1 MYSIFRL
8 IVIALMITY
17 FIGTMF
23 LYISNESGHYIS
35 NSEMREVILV
45 EEKVRS
51 AKVEKAKALY

>member
-23 LYISNESGHYIS
+23 LYISNESKHFV
-35 NSEMREVILV
+35 NESENI
-45 EEKVRS
+45 
-51 AKVEKAKALY
+51 